1 LLSAR
6 QAELLH
12 HEVPGI
18 IVPDAVRAEMPPLDD
33 KAAYAC
39 GMRVAQEIIA
49 AALEHFPGVYLITP
63 FLHYETTT
71 ELATFARSL

>member
-1 LLSAR
+1 LLSSR
-6 QAELLH
+6 QAEFLH
-12 HEVPGI
+12 HEVPGF
-18 IVPDAVRAEMPPLDD
+18 IVPDAVRAEMAALDD
-33 KAAYAC
+33 KAACVC

>member
-1 LLSAR
+1 MA
-6 QAELLH
+6 
-12 HEVPGI
+12 
-18 IVPDAVRAEMPPLDD
+18 PLDD
-33 KAAYAC
+33 KAAYVC

-71 ELATFARSL
+71 ELATFARSV